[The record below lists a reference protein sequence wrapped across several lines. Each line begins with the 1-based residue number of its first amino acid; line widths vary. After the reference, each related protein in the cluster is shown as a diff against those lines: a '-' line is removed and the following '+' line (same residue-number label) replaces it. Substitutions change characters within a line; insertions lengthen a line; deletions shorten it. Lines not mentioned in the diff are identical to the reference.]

1 MTEPDILANEMVRDA
16 SRDSVIDQE
25 CKGGPTF
32 LEEDPRKES
41 PVGAHNKGTTVQ
53 FSRAHLRDTP

>member
-1 MTEPDILANEMVRDA
+1 MTEPDILTNEMVRDA

-32 LEEDPRKES
+32 
-41 PVGAHNKGTTVQ
+41 
-53 FSRAHLRDTP
+53 SRRRSKQGKSSRSS